1 MIERNLDS
9 QVEAF
14 IIYDKEDDSPHTID
28 NVNAAKENQVT
39 IRVSLRSTHRRS
51 VGCGT
56 GLGFNGFANLR
67 FTGQIPCCALCW
79 TEGGPGK
86 QVTTTGVGPGNI
98 SR

>member
-39 IRVSLRSTHRRS
+39 TRVSPLNTQALSWLWYRVGLQWVRQSSIHRADS
-51 VGCGT
+51 LLCTV
-56 GLGFNGFANLR
+56 LGSWAPSSQLDR
-67 FTGQIPCCALCW
+67 EVAKCRQLLTI
-79 TEGGPGK
+79 
-86 QVTTTGVGPGNI
+86 
-98 SR
+98 